1 MKKNL
6 STFLK
11 LLSSRE
17 LKRAISL
24 IILLV
29 LVAILDAAGVAS
41 IMPFI
46 ALLVNPSLIETNSLL
61 AHGFTLAQNFGV
73 DSKIGYLALLGF
85 LVFLILMLSLA
96 SRAYITFA
104 QTQFAFMWEYKISKN
119 LVENYLG
126 QPYEWFL
133 QNHGAD
139 LNKNVLSEV
148 NIVVMHCV
156 IPILT
161 VFSQGAVILAILIL
175 LFLVNFTL
183 SLTIG
188 MVLISVYALIFG
200 LSSKYLA
207 NLSGQRFDANRNRFR
222 ILDETFSAI
231 KEVKLFNLE
240 TAYLKIFKK
249 HALEVVKYQT
259 AATILGQMPRFAL
272 EALVFGG
279 MLSVTLFLMVLSG
292 SFLSA
297 LPTISLFAF
306 AGYRLMPA
314 LQQVYSALT
323 QIRFATPSITALSA
337 DLSILKKTSHT
348 QKANVENAK
357 VEFQK
362 RLVLEDISFKHQGA
376 NKPTLSNL
384 SMKILPKTSIG
395 LVGATGSGKT
405 TLVDIILCLLSAN
418 QGKIIADDIELNNRT
433 RAGWQKLVGYVPQ
446 QIFLK
451 DDTIISNIAFSQTI
465 DDIDEDAVM
474 NAAKIAQIHDF
485 ICNELSDKYYTY
497 IGENGVRLSGGQ
509 RQRIGIARALYRNPE
524 ILILDEATSALDNST
539 EKAVVEAV
547 QKLKRKITTIQI
559 SHRLTTLKH
568 CDKIYWV
575 KDGGVTEI
583 SNFDELMSLDIEIT
597 STD

>member
-1 MKKNL
+1 
-6 STFLK
+6 
-11 LLSSRE
+11 
-17 LKRAISL
+17 
-24 IILLV
+24 
-29 LVAILDAAGVAS
+29 
-41 IMPFI
+41 
-46 ALLVNPSLIETNSLL
+46 
-61 AHGFTLAQNFGV
+61 
-73 DSKIGYLALLGF
+73 
-85 LVFLILMLSLA
+85 MLSLA

-161 VFSQGAVILAILIL
+161 VFSQGTVILAILML

-183 SLTIG
+183 SLAIG
-188 MVLISVYALIFG
+188 MVLISVYVLIFG
-200 LSSKYLA
+200 LSGKYLE

-222 ILDETFSAI
+222 ILDESFSAI

-240 TAYLKIFKK
+240 VAYLKIFKK

-279 MLSVTLFLMVLSG
+279 MLSVTLFLMVSNG

-323 QIRFATPSITALSA
+323 QIRYATPSITALSA
-337 DLSILKKTSHT
+337 DLSILKKTSHLK
-348 QKANVENAK
+348 KANVENVK

-362 RLVLEDISFKHQGA
+362 HLVLENISFKHQGA
-376 NKPTLSNL
+376 HRPILSNL
-384 SMKILPKTSIG
+384 SMEILPKTSIG

-418 QGKIIADDIELNNRT
+418 EGKIIADDIELNSRT
-433 RAGWQKLVGYVPQ
+433 RAGWQ
-446 QIFLK
+446 
-451 DDTIISNIAFSQTI
+451 
-465 DDIDEDAVM
+465 
-474 NAAKIAQIHDF
+474 
-485 ICNELSDKYYTY
+485 
-497 IGENGVRLSGGQ
+497 
-509 RQRIGIARALYRNPE
+509 
-524 ILILDEATSALDNST
+524 
-539 EKAVVEAV
+539 
-547 QKLKRKITTIQI
+547 
-559 SHRLTTLKH
+559 
-568 CDKIYWV
+568 
-575 KDGGVTEI
+575 
-583 SNFDELMSLDIEIT
+583 SL
-597 STD
+597 